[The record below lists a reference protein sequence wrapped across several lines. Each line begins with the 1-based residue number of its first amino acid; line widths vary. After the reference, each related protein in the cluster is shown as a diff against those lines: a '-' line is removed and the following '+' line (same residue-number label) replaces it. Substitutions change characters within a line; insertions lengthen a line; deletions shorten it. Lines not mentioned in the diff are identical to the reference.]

1 MMRPAPCPVTDP
13 VGARVAAPMQTT
25 IAGLLDEALSLWCDD
40 PVASRACVVRARALV
55 EPAGRDGLGA
65 LSPAGAC
72 APLTWRARQIAEF
85 VDANIGRI
93 IYSAELAGAAKM
105 STGQLARALKATFGV
120 SPSEYVMHRRL
131 ALAQRLM
138 LETNDA
144 LAQIAEVCGL
154 CDQAHLSR
162 AFRKTFGQT
171 PAAWRREHRG
181 LGRTLSVQPQAVA
194 DRVPGSPGTAP

>member
-1 MMRPAPCPVTDP
+1 MAVTDP
-13 VGARVAAPMQTT
+13 VGAGLAAPKQTAIT
-25 IAGLLDEALSLWCDD
+25 DLLDEALSLWRSD
-40 PVASRACVVRARALV
+40 PVAARACIVRARALT
-55 EPAGRDGLGA
+55 GSTGSDGDGA
-65 LSPAGAC
+65 SSPVGVG

-181 LGRTLSVQPQAVA
+181 LGRPLSVQPQAFA
-194 DRVPGSPGTAP
+194 DQLPDGPGTAL